1 MIDPDRES
9 VKTNKR
15 GIGNLKLRIL
25 TSKPGKYN
33 LRFQSGNTFSDKTE
47 SFWLINKILEVR
59 AIKDLSATIYIPDL
73 KGYQGAIF
81 TQLPIQPL
89 LQLKYLNNI

>member
-1 MIDPDRES
+1 MDPTRKS
-9 VKTNKR
+9 IKTNKK

-47 SFWLINKILEVR
+47 SFWLVNRILEVR
-59 AIKDLSATIYIPDL
+59 EMKDLSANISINNLKTI
-73 KGYQGAIF
+73 GANFSTI
-81 TQLPIQPL
+81 PIQPI
-89 LQLKYLNNI
+89 LQLKYFQDK